1 MSLSIPHLR
10 RWFAVGAVA
19 VAVIVAAAYF
29 YAHLADVAA
38 GHKIPEKMGLEIQ
51 QTANGFTVSK
61 SEQGRTIFTIRANNA
76 VQYRQG
82 GQAVLHNVAIT
93 VYGKQH
99 DRFDQIYGKEFIYDQ
114 QTGIVTGKGE
124 VQIDLQSNPE
134 GVLQPDQTAPKE
146 LKNPVHLRTTGLV
159 FNQKTGDAYTAER
172 VDFSVQQA
180 VGSAVGA
187 TYKAKEGMLDMQS
200 QVHVVMTG
208 ASAGTLDAAHGII
221 HREPRLVELD
231 NPHLVHGPET
241 YESDHAAI
249 YLGPDNSVDHMVG
262 TGHVKIHME
271 GDSPIDARSDRAD
284 LFMVPEENGRQ
295 PAPAAAS
302 AQNPQLRQVH
312 VPGGIP
318 KAQSGQPSRDQNQ
331 ESALTRPAPRNLLR
345 TAILSGNVH
354 AENHGPQAMEGD
366 SGRAIFH
373 FTGKNIL
380 TSARA
385 EQNVRIVQ
393 HHVGG
398 NKPDQPA
405 STPGGAQKS
414 TQASTPQDIIVNA
427 PIIDFVIGNEGKSLQ
442 SAVTSGPPKITIVP
456 SDGAVGQVTVITS
469 RKFFA
474 KFGDN
479 SRLQSVHGAPEARIV
494 NSAPN
499 EPDRVSTSDV
509 LDVAFLPAGG
519 IESVVQTSHVA
530 YVDADRKAW
539 GDRAR
544 YTPGDQMLFLNG
556 SPRFVQAGMTT
567 TARAMRMDRAKGD
580 AYAEGNVKSTYSD
593 LKQQPNGALLASSDP
608 IHVTAINMVSHRDP
622 GVATYT
628 GNARLWQNSSVV
640 QAPIIQF
647 DRDARSILA
656 EGTPDYRVSTVFIQI
671 DSKGK
676 QTPVHIISDHL
687 TYLDNER
694 RAHFTGAVVAKSE
707 DATLTSD
714 QSDVFWLPQAAG
726 DPNAPTQ
733 SSAQAADPSPAGV
746 PTTSPQ
752 MTAQAPG
759 NPGNVP
765 PASLPGSAPPTNNN
779 SALGA
784 NKIDKII
791 ADGHVVVIQPKRR
804 GVGTHLVYTAS
815 DDRFVLTGGPPSI
828 FDAERGKV
836 TGDSLTF
843 YKRDDRVLVEGKANS
858 PAFTETRVAR

>member
-10 RWFAVGAVA
+10 RWFAVGAIA
-19 VAVIVAAAYF
+19 VALVVAGAYL
-29 YAHLADVAA
+29 YAHYADAAA
-38 GHKIPEKMGLEIQ
+38 GHNIPQKMGLEIQ

-76 VQYRQG
+76 VQYRRG

-124 VQIDLQSNPE
+124 VQIDLQANPE

-146 LKNPVHLRTTGLV
+146 LKNPVHVRTTGLV
-159 FNQKTGDAYTAER
+159 FNQKTGDAYTPER
-172 VDFSVQQA
+172 VDFTVQQA
-180 VGSAVGA
+180 VGSSVGA
-187 TYKAKEGMLDMQS
+187 TYIAKEGMLDMHS

-208 ASAGTLDAAHGII
+208 SSAGTLDATHGVM
-221 HREPRLVELD
+221 HRDPRVVDLD

-241 YESDHAAI
+241 YDSDHGTI
-249 YLGPDNSVDHMVG
+249 YLRPDNSVDRMVG

-284 LFMVPEENGRQ
+284 LFMVPEENRESGPGPGAQ
-295 PAPAAAS
+295 KATSPAVPKPTS
-302 AQNPQLRQVH
+302 AKNRIETADQKSANPLSQ
-312 VPGGIP
+312 
-318 KAQSGQPSRDQNQ
+318 
-331 ESALTRPAPRNLLR
+331 PAPRNLLK

-354 AENHGPQAMEGD
+354 AENHGPQPMEGD
-366 SGRAIFH
+366 SGRAIFN

-380 TSARA
+380 TTGRA
-385 EQNVRIVQ
+385 EDNVRIVQ

-398 NKPDQPA
+398 SKPGQQAA
-405 STPGGAQKS
+405 SGMQKS
-414 TQASTPQDIIVNA
+414 TQSSTPEDIIVNA
-427 PIIDFVIGNEGKSLQ
+427 PIIDFVVGNEGKSLQ
-442 SAVTSGPPKITIVP
+442 SAVTSGPPKITIIP
-456 SDGAVGQVTVITS
+456 SDGAKGQTTVITS

-474 KFGDN
+474 KFTDD
-479 SRLQSVHGAPEARIV
+479 SRLQSVHGAPDARIF

-509 LDVAFLPAGG
+509 LDVAFHPAGG
-519 IESVVQTSHVA
+519 IESVVQTGNVA

-544 YTPGDQMLFLNG
+544 YTPDDQMLYLNG
-556 SPRFVQAGMTT
+556 SPRFVQGGMTT

-593 LKQQPNGALLASSDP
+593 LKEQPNGALLASSDP

-628 GNARLWQNSSVV
+628 GNARLWQNTSVV
-640 QAPIIQF
+640 QAPIMVF
-647 DRDARSILA
+647 DKDARSVLA
-656 EGTPDYRVSTVFIQI
+656 DGTPDYRVSTVFIQT

-676 QTPVHIISDHL
+676 ITPVHIVSDHL
-687 TYLDNER
+687 TYFDNER
-694 RAHFTGAVVAKSE
+694 RAHFTGSVIARSE

-714 QSDVFWLPQAAG
+714 QSDVYWLPQTGGANGSTSAG
-726 DPNAPTQ
+726 GEVPETAHGG
-733 SSAQAADPSPAGV
+733 AGEPSPQAV
-746 PTTSPQ
+746 KPSIPATSL
-752 MTAQAPG
+752 TPG
-759 NPGNVP
+759 QNGMQ
-765 PASLPGSAPPTNNN
+765 
-779 SALGA
+779 GA

-791 ADGHVVVIQPKRR
+791 ADGHVVVVQPRRR
-804 GVGTHLVYTAS
+804 GVGTHLTYTAS
-815 DDRFVLTGGPPSI
+815 DDRFVLVGGPPSI

-858 PAFTETRVAR
+858 PAFTESRVAR

>member
-10 RWFAVGAVA
+10 RWFAVGAIA
-19 VAVIVAAAYF
+19 VALIVAGAYL
-29 YAHLADVAA
+29 YARYADAAA

-124 VQIDLQSNPE
+124 VQIDLQSNPA
-134 GVLQPDQTAPKE
+134 GVAQPDQTAPKE
-146 LKNPVHLRTTGLV
+146 LKNPLHVRTTGLV
-159 FNQKTGDAYTAER
+159 FNQKTGDAYTPER

-180 VGSAVGA
+180 VGSSVGA
-187 TYKAKEGMLDMQS
+187 TYVAKEGMLDMHS

-208 ASAGTLDAAHGII
+208 SSAGTLDATHGVI
-221 HREPRLVELD
+221 HRDPRVVDLD
-231 NPHLVHGPET
+231 SPHLVHGPET
-241 YESDHAAI
+241 YESDHATI
-249 YLGPDNSVDHMVG
+249 YLRPDNSVDHMVG

-271 GDSPIDARSDRAD
+271 GDSPIDARSERAD
-284 LFMVPEENGRQ
+284 LLMLPEENKSAGPEPALKTGLQPVSKPQPAAKNHMETADAKAVDPLSQ
-295 PAPAAAS
+295 PAP
-302 AQNPQLRQVH
+302 H
-312 VPGGIP
+312 
-318 KAQSGQPSRDQNQ
+318 
-331 ESALTRPAPRNLLR
+331 NLLR
-345 TAILSGNVH
+345 TAILTGNVH
-354 AENHGPQAMEGD
+354 AENHGPQPMEGD
-366 SGRAIFH
+366 SGRAIFN

-380 TSARA
+380 TTGRA
-385 EQNVRIVQ
+385 EDNVRIVQ

-398 NKPDQPA
+398 SKPDQPA
-405 STPGGAQKS
+405 GATGTQKS
-414 TQASTPQDIIVNA
+414 SQSSTPQDIIVNA
-427 PIIDFVIGNEGKSLQ
+427 PIIDFAVGNEGKSLQ
-442 SAVTSGPPKITIVP
+442 SAVTSGPPKITIIP
-456 SDGAVGQVTVITS
+456 SDGAKGQTTVITS

-474 KFGDN
+474 KFTDD
-479 SRLQSVHGAPEARIV
+479 SRLQSVHGTPDARIV

-509 LDVAFLPAGG
+509 LDVAFHPAGG
-519 IESVVQTSHVA
+519 IESVLQTGNVA

-544 YTPGDQMLFLNG
+544 YTPDDQMLYLNG
-556 SPRFVQAGMTT
+556 SPRFVQGGMTT
-567 TARAMRMDRAKGD
+567 TAHAMRMDRGKGD

-593 LKQQPNGALLASSDP
+593 LKEQPNGALLASSDP

-628 GNARLWQNSSVV
+628 GNARLWQNTSVV
-640 QAPIIQF
+640 QAPIIVF
-647 DRDARSILA
+647 DRDARSVLA
-656 EGTPDYRVSTVFIQI
+656 DGTPDYRVSTVFIQT

-676 QTPVHIISDHL
+676 TTPVHITSDHL
-687 TYLDNER
+687 TYFDNER
-694 RAHFTGAVVAKSE
+694 RAHFTGSVIARSE

-714 QSDVFWLPQAAG
+714 QSDVYWLPQTAPANDSVSANRQALETPSGGAG
-726 DPNAPTQ
+726 GL
-733 SSAQAADPSPAGV
+733 SVQAGRAG
-746 PTTSPQ
+746 
-752 MTAQAPG
+752 
-759 NPGNVP
+759 
-765 PASLPGSAPPTNNN
+765 GSAPIGSP
-779 SALGA
+779 SAGQSSQGA

-791 ADGHVVVIQPKRR
+791 ANGHVVVIQPKRR
-804 GVGTHLVYTAS
+804 GVGTHLTYTAS
-815 DDRFVLTGGPPSI
+815 DDRFVLVGGPPSI

-858 PAFTETRVAR
+858 PAFTEPKVAR

>member
-10 RWFAVGAVA
+10 RWFAVGAVV
-19 VAVIVAAAYF
+19 VALVVAGAYL
-29 YAHLADVAA
+29 YAHYADAAA

-93 VYGKQH
+93 IYGKQH
-99 DRFDQIYGKEFIYDQ
+99 DRFDQIYGKEFVYDQ

-124 VQIDLQSNPE
+124 VQIDLQANPE

-146 LKNPVHLRTTGLV
+146 LKNPVHVRTTGLV
-159 FNQKTGDAYTAER
+159 FNQKTGDAYTPER

-180 VGSAVGA
+180 VGSSVGA
-187 TYKAKEGMLDMQS
+187 TYIAKEGMLDMHS

-208 ASAGTLDAAHGII
+208 SSAGTLDATHGVM
-221 HREPRLVELD
+221 HRDPRVVDLD

-241 YESDHAAI
+241 CGSEHGTI
-249 YLGPDNSVDHMVG
+249 YLRPDNSVDRMVG

-271 GDSPIDARSDRAD
+271 GDAPIDARSDRAD
-284 LFMVPEENGRQ
+284 LFMVPEKNGQ
-295 PAPAAAS
+295 SAS
-302 AQNPQLRQVH
+302 AADTDKTALP
-312 VPGGIP
+312 PES
-318 KAQSGQPSRDQNQ
+318 KAERARNTTETADQK
-331 ESALTRPAPRNLLR
+331 SASPLSQPAPRNLLK
-345 TAILSGNVH
+345 TAILTGNVH
-354 AENHGPQAMEGD
+354 AENHGPQPMEGD
-366 SGRAIFH
+366 SGRATFN

-380 TSARA
+380 TTGRA
-385 EQNVRIVQ
+385 ENNVRIVQ

-398 NKPDQPA
+398 SKPDQPA
-405 STPGGAQKS
+405 GANGSQKS
-414 TQASTPQDIIVNA
+414 GQSSTPQDIIVNA
-427 PIIDFVIGNEGKSLQ
+427 PIIDFVVGNEGKSLQ
-442 SAVTSGPPKITIVP
+442 SAVTSGPPKITIIP
-456 SDGAVGQVTVITS
+456 ADGAKGQTTVITS

-474 KFGDN
+474 KFTDD
-479 SRLQSVHGAPEARIV
+479 SRLQSVHGAPDARIV

-509 LDVAFLPAGG
+509 LDVAFHPAGG
-519 IESVVQTSHVA
+519 IESVLQTGNVA

-544 YTPGDQMLFLNG
+544 YTPDDQMLYLNG
-556 SPRFVQAGMTT
+556 SPRFVQGGMTT
-567 TARAMRMDRAKGD
+567 TARAMRMDRGKGD
-580 AYAEGNVKSTYSD
+580 AYAEDNVKSTYSD
-593 LKQQPNGALLASSDP
+593 LKEQPNGALLASSDP

-628 GNARLWQNSSVV
+628 GNARLWQNTSVV
-640 QAPIIQF
+640 QAPIIVF
-647 DRDARSILA
+647 DKDKRSVLA
-656 EGTPDYRVSTVFIQI
+656 DGTPDYRVSTVFLQT

-676 QTPVHIISDHL
+676 TTPVHIVSDHL
-687 TYLDNER
+687 TYFDNER
-694 RAHFTGAVVAKSE
+694 RAHFTGSVIAKSE

-714 QSDVFWLPQAAG
+714 QSDVYWLPQTAG
-726 DPNAPTQ
+726 AND
-733 SSAQAADPSPAGV
+733 SATANGEASETATSGGGPSPQNNGAAKPNIPSSG
-746 PTTSPQ
+746 SS
-752 MTAQAPG
+752 TASQ
-759 NPGNVP
+759 N
-765 PASLPGSAPPTNNN
+765 
-779 SALGA
+779 ALQGA

-791 ADGHVVVIQPKRR
+791 ADGHVVVVQPKRR
-804 GVGTHLVYTAS
+804 GVGTHLTYTAS
-815 DDRFVLTGGPPSI
+815 DDRFVLVGDPPSI

-858 PAFTETRVAR
+858 PAFTQSKVAR

>member
-10 RWFAVGAVA
+10 RWFAMGALAVA
-19 VAVIVAAAYF
+19 LIVAGAYL
-29 YAHLADVAA
+29 YAHYADAAA

-61 SEQGRTIFTIRANNA
+61 SEQGRTIFTIRAKNA

-114 QTGIVTGKGE
+114 QTGIVTSKGD
-124 VQIDLQSNPE
+124 VQIDLQANPE
-134 GVLQPDQTAPKE
+134 GAVQPDQTAPKE
-146 LKNPVHLRTTGLV
+146 LKNPVHVRTTGLV
-159 FNQKTGDAYTAER
+159 FNQKTGDAYTSER

-180 VGSAVGA
+180 VGSSEGA
-187 TYKAKEGMLDMQS
+187 TYVAKEGMLDMHS

-208 ASAGTLDAAHGII
+208 SSAGILDATHGVI
-221 HREPRLVELD
+221 HRDPRVVDLD

-241 YESDHAAI
+241 YESDHATI
-249 YLGPDNSVDHMVG
+249 YLRPDNSVDRMVG

-271 GDSPIDARSDRAD
+271 GDSPIDARSERAD
-284 LFMVPEENGRQ
+284 LFMVPEENG
-295 PAPAAAS
+295 
-302 AQNPQLRQVH
+302 
-312 VPGGIP
+312 
-318 KAQSGQPSRDQNQ
+318 QSGPGAGAQKPSLQPVSKPEAANKDGTGTVDQK
-331 ESALTRPAPRNLLR
+331 SANPLSQPAPRNLLK
-345 TAILSGNVH
+345 TAILTGNVH
-354 AENHGPQAMEGD
+354 AENHGPQPMEGD
-366 SGRAIFH
+366 SGRAIFN

-380 TSARA
+380 TTGRA
-385 EQNVRIVQ
+385 EDNVRIVQ

-398 NKPDQPA
+398 SKPDQPA
-405 STPGGAQKS
+405 APNGTQKS
-414 TQASTPQDIIVNA
+414 SRSSTPQDIIVNA
-427 PIIDFVIGNEGKSLQ
+427 PIIDFVVGNEGKSLH
-442 SAVTSGPPKITIVP
+442 SAVTSGPPNITIIP
-456 SDGAVGQVTVITS
+456 SDGAKGQTTVITS

-474 KFGDN
+474 KFTDD
-479 SRLQSVHGAPEARIV
+479 SRLQSVHGAPDARIV

-509 LDVAFLPAGG
+509 LDVAFHPAGG
-519 IESVVQTSHVA
+519 IESVLQTGNVA

-544 YTPGDQMLFLNG
+544 YTPDDQMLYLNG
-556 SPRFVQAGMTT
+556 SPRFVQGGMTT
-567 TARAMRMDRAKGD
+567 TAHAMRMDRGKGD

-593 LKQQPNGALLASSDP
+593 LKEQPNGALLASSDP

-640 QAPIIQF
+640 QAPIIVF
-647 DRDARSILA
+647 DRDARSVLA
-656 EGTPDYRVSTVFIQI
+656 DGTPDYRVSTVFIQT

-676 QTPVHIISDHL
+676 TTPVHIVSDHL
-687 TYLDNER
+687 TYFDNER
-694 RAHFTGAVVAKSE
+694 RAHFTGSVIAKSE

-714 QSDVFWLPQAAG
+714 QSDVYWLPQASAG
-726 DPNAPTQ
+726 
-733 SSAQAADPSPAGV
+733 
-746 PTTSPQ
+746 TS
-752 MTAQAPG
+752 
-759 NPGNVP
+759 
-765 PASLPGSAPPTNNN
+765 GSAGPSEGVEMASSGGTGGPSSQTGTANGSSQASTPVGSTAASQN
-779 SALGA
+779 AMQGA
-784 NKIDKII
+784 NKIDKMI
-791 ADGHVVVIQPKRR
+791 ADGHVVVVQPKRR
-804 GVGTHLVYTAS
+804 GVGTHLTYTAA
-815 DDRFVLTGGPPSI
+815 DDRFVLVGGPPSI

-858 PAFTETRVAR
+858 PAFTESRVAR